1 MPRHQ
6 HEERIG
12 RSISLAAAKRSC
24 LDKHPYDSRS
34 IARDAQAKNAK
45 RYGWAPQKPY
55 RCTLCGHW
63 HLTTIRVAPE
73 RKA

>member
-45 RYGWAPQKPY
+45 RYGWAPPEALPLHAV
-55 RCTLCGHW
+55 RPL
-63 HLTTIRVAPE
+63 APHHHPG
-73 RKA
+73 RA